1 MKSISCACLFARRGQ
16 QMLLVRVRANKHWY
30 LPGGKIELGES
41 PEETLV
47 RELKEELSIN
57 VDPATVRFEFSVTG
71 PAYGEDGE
79 VELLCFSADWHDDI
93 KPSREISEVAWLDQ
107 SHYDLFAPAVKILF
121 DQRIRNPQLGT
132 TPCTT

>member
-1 MKSISCACLFARRGQ
+1 M
-16 QMLLVRVRANKHWY
+16 
-30 LPGGKIELGES
+30 GEA

-47 RELKEELSIN
+47 RELKEELSID

-71 PAYGEDGE
+71 PAYGQDGE
-79 VELLCFSADWHDDI
+79 VELLCFSADWDDDI

-121 DQRIRNPQLGT
+121 DQRIRNPRLGI